1 MVFTLFAFVPDPA
14 RELAGQNES
23 QEVVDAIRSKYR
35 LDQPYFPRLGY
46 FLNDLSLI
54 SRHALKEGEPS
65 FLDEKATRNV
75 ALYRGK
81 ESKLL
86 LKTPYLGRSFLSNK
100 HVSSIISEAVPGT
113 FLLAISAISIAL
125 VLGIGLGILSAIR
138 KDTWIDH
145 LAIFVTSIGMSG
157 PSFFMAILIAWVG
170 GVLLYEHVPLP
181 IWPVALVL
189 IGFLL
194 SRWKAIKNNWFMK
207 ALLVG
212 TGIWV
217 LLLFLDLSSWAYVIL
232 PGTGLSSTGSM
243 YEIDV
248 WTGKQ
253 LALQNLILP
262 AITLGIRPLSVIV
275 QLTRSSLLEVLNQN
289 YIRTARA
296 KGLSERTVIMKHAL
310 KNALNPVI
318 TAASGWFASMLA
330 GAVFVEYVFGW
341 KGLGFEIF
349 QALEKNDLPVVI
361 GAVLFIACLFVVIN
375 ILVDILYGILDP
387 RARINS

>member
-1 MVFTLFAFVPDPA
+1 M
-14 RELAGQNES
+14 
-23 QEVVDAIRSKYR
+23 
-35 LDQPYFPRLGY
+35 
-46 FLNDLSLI
+46 
-54 SRHALKEGEPS
+54 
-65 FLDEKATRNV
+65 
-75 ALYRGK
+75 
-81 ESKLL
+81 
-86 LKTPYLGRSFLSNK
+86 
-100 HVSSIISEAVPGT
+100 
-113 FLLAISAISIAL
+113 
-125 VLGIGLGILSAIR
+125 
-138 KDTWIDH
+138 
-145 LAIFVTSIGMSG
+145 
-157 PSFFMAILIAWVG
+157 
-170 GVLLYEHVPLP
+170 
-181 IWPVALVL
+181 
-189 IGFLL
+189 
-194 SRWKAIKNNWFMK
+194 
-207 ALLVG
+207 
-212 TGIWV
+212 
-217 LLLFLDLSSWAYVIL
+217 

-361 GAVLFIACLFVVIN
+361 GAVLFIACLFVAIN

>member
-1 MVFTLFAFVPDPA
+1 M
-14 RELAGQNES
+14 AGQNES

-35 LDQPYFPRLGY
+35 LDQAYFPRLGY
-46 FLNDLSLI
+46 FLNDLSPI
-54 SRHALKEGEPS
+54 SLHSLREGDPS
-65 FLDEKATRNV
+65 FLDSKATAHL
-75 ALYRGK
+75 ALHTWDEK
-81 ESKLL
+81 QLL
-86 LKTPYLGRSFLSNK
+86 IKTPYLGRSFLSNK
-100 HVSSIISEAVPGT
+100 HVSSIISEAIPGT
-113 FLLAISAISIAL
+113 FLLAISAICIAM
-125 VLGIGLGILSAIR
+125 VLGISLGILSAIK
-138 KDTWIDH
+138 KDTWVDH

-157 PSFFMAILIAWVG
+157 PSFFMAILIAWIG
-170 GVLLYEHVPLP
+170 GVLLYDHVPLP
-181 IWPVALVL
+181 IWPVVSVFIAY
-189 IGFLL
+189 LL
-194 SRWKAIKNNWFMK
+194 SRWKVIEKNWFIRS
-207 ALLVG
+207 LLVG
-212 TGIWV
+212 AGIWMV
-217 LLLFLDLSSWAYVIL
+217 LVVMNLGDWAYITL

-248 WTGKQ
+248 WNGKQ
-253 LALQNLILP
+253 LALENLILP

-296 KGLSERTVIMKHAL
+296 KGLSERQVIIKHAL

-361 GAVLFIACLFVVIN
+361 GSVLFIAFLFVVIN

-387 RARINS
+387 RARIGS